1 MELQYEDLIEI
12 DKEYYCDEVIDVS
25 RIIMVRGLI

>member
-12 DKEYYCDEVIDVS
+12 DKEYYCDEVDVS